1 MKVSLP
7 FFALLALSALGTLPL
22 SCPLSARAQ
31 SNSPITI
38 TKVEATLVTSPIYA
52 VTASPNAAPVAG
64 QPGKWLQVDFTYSV
78 NSEDLMVKE
87 VQFRVYAEV
96 DDLAVPTDKTGPG
109 AYLYGEGTYLNI
121 PNGKD
126 YHGSFYIHPF
136 TVQRFG
142 GESSMTYQDP
152 KGKNIRVE
160 ADIDSQQAGYKDL
173 HDDDPNWVSQAG
185 RKIAGMI
192 LPRELTPWA
201 LINADRY
208 PPVKLR
214 TGGD

>member
-7 FFALLALSALGTLPL
+7 FFALLALSALGTI
-22 SCPLSARAQ
+22 PLSAQAQ
-31 SNSPITI
+31 NNSPIVI
-38 TKVEATLVTSPIYA
+38 TKVEATLVTSPAYTSSA
-52 VTASPNAAPVAG
+52 ATMAAPVSG
-64 QPGKWLQVDFTYSV
+64 QPGKWLQIDFTYSV
-78 NSEDLMVKE
+78 ASDDLMVKE
-87 VQFRVYAEV
+87 IQFRAYAEV
-96 DDLAVPTDKTGPG
+96 DDLAVPTDKTGPD
-109 AYLYGEGTYLNI
+109 ACLSGEGTYLNI

-136 TVQRFG
+136 TVLRFG
-142 GESSMTYQDP
+142 GENAMGYQDP
-152 KGKNIRVE
+152 KGKNIRIE
-160 ADIDSQQAGYKDL
+160 ADLDGQQVAYKDL

-185 RKIAGMI
+185 RKISGML

-201 LINADRY
+201 LINVDRY